1 MWVEVQLEDQKIGQR
16 ARRASGSSG
25 DEGERF
31 FRPAREVGVKLV
43 ERKDRY
49 KVGWGE
55 RMRGRPRGEARLA
68 RRKREREGLIVA
80 ARRKV
85 AEKAER

>member
-31 FRPAREVGVKLV
+31 FRPAREVGV
-43 ERKDRY
+43 
-49 KVGWGE
+49 
-55 RMRGRPRGEARLA
+55 
-68 RRKREREGLIVA
+68 
-80 ARRKV
+80 
-85 AEKAER
+85 